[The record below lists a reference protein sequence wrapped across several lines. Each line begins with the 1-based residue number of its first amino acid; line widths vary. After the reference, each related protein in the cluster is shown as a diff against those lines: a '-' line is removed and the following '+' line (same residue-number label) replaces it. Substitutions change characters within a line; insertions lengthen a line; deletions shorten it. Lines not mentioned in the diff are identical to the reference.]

1 MKHNMLIILLMGL
14 LLSACGN
21 EPKPDEEVIVEDRTT
36 DSIDTD
42 SADSGADVSVSGAD
56 EYTLSEIDEDPL
68 NDPNSHLSVRI
79 IYFAYDS
86 SEVRPEFR
94 PAIEAHANYL
104 ATHPDTIITL
114 EGHTDERGSREYN
127 LALGESRAEAVKR
140 QMTLLGASAGQIRI
154 VSYGEEQPAVD
165 GHDENAW
172 SQNRR
177 VMILY

>member
-1 MKHNMLIILLMGL
+1 MKYNILLIITMALV
-14 LLSACGN
+14 LSACGSS
-21 EPKPDEEVIVEDRTT
+21 ETKPDEEVIVEDRTSDT
-36 DSIDTD
+36 LDTD
-42 SADSGADVSVSGAD
+42 STDTDSDVSVSSAD
-56 EYTLSEIDEDPL
+56 EYSSFDVDEL
-68 NDPNSHLSVRI
+68 NDPSSHLSVRI

-94 PAIEAHANYL
+94 PAIEAHASYL
-104 ATHPDTIITL
+104 ASHPDTIMTL

-177 VMILY
+177 VNILY